1 MPKIWSTYVPPA
13 VVSAGEVPAF
23 SAERFGGGLLT
34 AELMFVQVMK
44 KAHVAR
50 QRLLRLGIFKE
61 VEVLIDTSEG
71 TGRGG
76 GGAGALGCD

>member
-1 MPKIWSTYVPPA
+1 MRAAARRLENIWGSN
-13 VVSAGEVPAF
+13 
-23 SAERFGGGLLT
+23 GLSSIL
-34 AELMFVQVMK
+34 LQVMK

-71 TGRGG
+71 NGLDSRS
-76 GGAGALGCD
+76 LGSHS

>member
-1 MPKIWSTYVPPA
+1 
-13 VVSAGEVPAF
+13 
-23 SAERFGGGLLT
+23 
-34 AELMFVQVMK
+34 MK

-71 TGRGG
+71 KGPLP
-76 GGAGALGCD
+76 APAPQLS